1 MLCSSDEGVRLPQAT
16 LAREVFADSALAK
29 DFAAMALSVET
40 AIQKFG
46 VFEGNLTV
54 PRMYAFEVDGFGN
67 QLLMDDANM
76 PNLLSIPYMGCK

>member
-1 MLCSSDEGVRLPQAT
+1 
-16 LAREVFADSALAK
+16 
-29 DFAAMALSVET
+29 MALSVET
-40 AIQKFG
+40 AIQNFG